1 MTLQKLLEH
10 SHLIISTSEK
20 YIKLPSSVS
29 AYFSSSFNYL
39 DSCSSLLGSM
49 QVPLI
54 RLQCGV
60 NSYDWGKI
68 GKSSAAAT
76 FAAATNDFS
85 IDEDTPY
92 AEVSHLGL

>member
-1 MTLQKLLEH
+1 
-10 SHLIISTSEK
+10 
-20 YIKLPSSVS
+20 
-29 AYFSSSFNYL
+29 
-39 DSCSSLLGSM
+39 M